1 MTEEEKG
8 SDPSLDGSEGGLD
21 DTDDE
26 ALPGGGAVAPMDF
39 SLFVLSLNTSALMH
53 LGKSMALG
61 EPALVNLPLARQVI
75 DILAMLEEKTH
86 GNLTGKEEQ
95 LLNQV
100 LFDLR
105 MRFTQLAPGKA
116 PSPSR

>member
-1 MTEEEKG
+1 MTVVEEHDSG
-8 SDPSLDGSEGGLD
+8 SPSGGAEADLDV
-21 DTDDE
+21 DDE
-26 ALPGGGAVAPMDF
+26 TLPGGAVPPMDF

-53 LGKSMALG
+53 LGRSQSADGMA
-61 EPALVNLPLARQVI
+61 EVNLPLARQVI
-75 DILAMLEEKTH
+75 DILAMLEDKTR

-105 MRFTQLAPGKA
+105 MRFTQLAPAKGPL
-116 PSPSR
+116 PSS